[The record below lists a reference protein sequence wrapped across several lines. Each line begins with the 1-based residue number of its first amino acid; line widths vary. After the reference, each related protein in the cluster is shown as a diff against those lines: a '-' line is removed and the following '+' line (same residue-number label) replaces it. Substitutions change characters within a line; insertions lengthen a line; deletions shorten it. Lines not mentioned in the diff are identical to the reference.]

1 MPVRF
6 RCHHCHQLLG
16 IARRKIGMEVH
27 CPTCHNPVRVPATDA
42 PDVDQPAV
50 RKPDPL
56 FEGSDLDALLQPSVV
71 DPTAGAPPQVKPPP
85 AAVWPA
91 PASPAVD
98 VEPYNPP
105 GPAPAAA
112 PAAVVLSSLQ
122 ATLLAVGAVLLLAV
136 FFTMGLLIGRFW
148 F

>member
-6 RCHHCHQLLG
+6 RCSHCHQLLG
-16 IARRKIGMEVH
+16 IARRKIGMEVN
-27 CPTCHNPVRVPATDA
+27 CPTCHNKVLVPATDA
-42 PDVDQPAV
+42 PDVDEPPA

-71 DPTAGAPPQVKPPP
+71 DPAAGQPPR
-85 AAVWPA
+85 AAWPA
-91 PASPAVD
+91 PAPGSIN

-105 GPAPAAA
+105 GPAVPAA
-112 PAAVVLSSLQ
+112 PPGVFLSPFQ
-122 ATLLAVGAVLLLAV
+122 ATLLTVGTVLLLAV
-136 FFTMGLLIGRFW
+136 FFTAGLLIGRFW